1 MTTPTILAD
10 SAVNAKVD
18 RSGAVRSISGQA
30 TIPNTTAANTY
41 IGLIRFQ
48 KGFNLDQLAI
58 KSSDMDAATD
68 LLMDVGYV
76 YDDNVTYTNDP
87 NAFFDGLD
95 IGQDAGSRVW
105 PVADG
110 LLTGVGFTA
119 EADGYIV
126 VQLTDNAA
134 EADGTI
140 DFKALFSYDG

>member
-48 KGFNLDQLAI
+48 AGFSLDMLAI

-76 YDDNVTYTNDP
+76 YDDNTTYTNDP

-105 PVADG
+105 PIADG
-110 LLTGVGFTA
+110 LSTGVNWTA

-126 VQLTDNAA
+126 VQMTDNAA